1 MPLVLL
7 LLWLLTPAPPQVF
20 ADDEPA
26 VPTAAVVVDGEAL
39 FQVRG
44 VSAFPAEER
53 ARLVSRRI
61 VELARDRGLATS
73 ALRVVQTQRSSDI
86 MMGDRRLLSV
96 VDADGEVEGIHREDL
111 ARVFLERIRGAIES
125 YRHARSPRNLLAG
138 LGASLAATV
147 VLAVAI
153 FVLVRLWRRLLAFL
167 EGRYAQRVHTFEIQG
182 IQVLHAERIRE
193 LVRSALRLV
202 RALVV
207 LALAYSYLS
216 FVLTRFPW
224 TRTAAGRL
232 LGYVLIPLG
241 TMGGALLAHLPNV
254 VFLVILIVAVR
265 YVLRVVALVFAGV
278 ERGTVTFAGFER
290 EWAAPTY
297 RIVRVAVVGFA
308 LVVAY
313 PYIPGSESAAFKGV
327 SIFFGLLFS
336 LGASSV
342 VANMMA
348 GYSLIYRRTFKVG
361 DRVKINDMV
370 GDVTM
375 MGLQVTHLRTVK
387 NEDVIVP
394 NSVVLANEVVNYSSY
409 AAGDGLILHTTVGI
423 GYEVPWRQ
431 VEAMLLLAARRT
443 PGLRPSPPPFVLQLS
458 LGDFAVTY
466 EINAY
471 CNDPHAMAAL
481 YAALHRNIQDVFN
494 EHGVQIMTP
503 AYESDP
509 ASPKVVPK
517 DQWYQPPASTLTAGD
532 GGTASR

>member
-7 LLWLLTPAPPQVF
+7 LLWLLTPGAPQVF
-20 ADDEPA
+20 AADDEPA
-26 VPTAAVVVDGEAL
+26 IPTAAVVVDGEAL
-39 FQVRG
+39 FRVRG

-61 VELARDRGLATS
+61 VEFARDRGQATS
-73 ALRVVQTQRSSDI
+73 ALRVVQTERSSDI
-86 MMGDRRLLSV
+86 LMGDRRLLAV
-96 VDADGEVEGIHREDL
+96 VDADGEIEGIHREDL
-111 ARVFLERIRGAIES
+111 ARVYLERIRGAVES
-125 YRHARSPRNLLAG
+125 YRHARSPRNLLIG

-147 VLAVAI
+147 VLAAAL

-167 EGRYAQRVHTFEIQG
+167 EGRYAERVHTLEIQG

-207 LALAYSYLS
+207 LVLAYFYLS
-216 FVLTRFPW
+216 FILTRFPW
-224 TRTAAGRL
+224 TRPAAGRL
-232 LGYVLIPLG
+232 LGYVLIPLT

-254 VFLVILIVAVR
+254 VFLVILLVTVR
-265 YVLRVVALVFAGV
+265 YVLRVVALVFTGV
-278 ERGTVTFAGFER
+278 ERGTVTLAGFER
-290 EWAAPTY
+290 EWAVPTY
-297 RIVRVAVVGFA
+297 RIVRVAVIGFA

-361 DRVKINDMV
+361 DRVKINNMV

-387 NEDVIVP
+387 NEDVVVP

-409 AAGDGLILHTTVGI
+409 ADGDGLILHTTVGI

-471 CNDPHAMAAL
+471 CSNPQAMAAL

-503 AYESDP
+503 AYEGDP

-517 DQWYQPPASTLTAGD
+517 DQWYQAPASTLRD
-532 GGTASR
+532 GGPASG